1 MARTTQPTGAV
12 RPNLLSSSLVIVL
25 IVYFALTSSSPS
37 TSSSPDSRKPLTTNG
52 RPRGEKKSRLERL
65 DKSTD
70 MDAPVLLDGEPG
82 TETVRWYPSPA
93 REYSRR
99 ELLAD
104 RIVNF
109 SGLFLAI
116 IGVQILCYASWA
128 AHDPFVKQAA
138 LCTHGVCFITMLA
151 CSATFHYYAW
161 DQQQQRFLLMLDH
174 FGINLMIAGCYTP
187 VLLQCRCFRVLSLV
201 WTSAIIGFVGE
212 TLMYA
217 AWKHAL
223 DHEGAGVDRAG
234 SSIFFFHSGRYLMM
248 GWSILWVWRQV
259 QKCFSPRA
267 RSLMVAGGIAYSLGV
282 PFHLSSQLEFHHAVW
297 HSFVFVG
304 SSFFYTTFL
313 LEVAAGKK
321 IGEAHDALK
330 VNESFFHDDVAVS
343 RGLVKSRFPR
353 RHHKLQAPW
362 AVVV

>member
-1 MARTTQPTGAV
+1 MPIATTAQPAV
-12 RPNLLSSSLVIVL
+12 AKRATLLSGTLAVAFAFYVVSIGIHSISSGPGNRDSLKNK
-25 IVYFALTSSSPS
+25 S
-37 TSSSPDSRKPLTTNG
+37 TLGD
-52 RPRGEKKSRLERL
+52 KKHRLSRL
-65 DKSTD
+65 DKNID
-70 MDAPVLLDGEPG
+70 LDAPALLDGEAG
-82 TETVRWYPSPA
+82 TATVRWYPSPA

-109 SGLFLAI
+109 GGLFSAI
-116 IGVQILCYASWA
+116 IGVQFLCYVSWA
-128 AHDPFVKQAA
+128 ASDPFIKQAA
-138 LCTHGVCFITMLA
+138 LWTHGVCFIMMLA

-201 WTSAIIGFVGE
+201 WMSAIIGFIGE
-212 TLMYA
+212 SLMYS
-217 AWKHAL
+217 AWKQAL

-234 SSIFFFHSGRYLMM
+234 SSMFFFHSGRYLMM
-248 GWSILWVWRQV
+248 GWSILWVWREV
-259 QKCFSPRA
+259 QSCFSPHA
-267 RSLMVAGGIAYSLGV
+267 RLLMVAGGIAYSLGV

-304 SSFFYTTFL
+304 SAFFYTTFL
-313 LEVAAGKK
+313 TEVAAGRK
-321 IGEAHDALK
+321 IGEPHDALA
-330 VNESFFHDDVAVS
+330 VNECW
-343 RGLVKSRFPR
+343 LVDAFASKSPVKHRFSSG
-353 RHHKLQAPW
+353 HHKLGAPW